1 MTALDTN
8 SYTMYD
14 KCISF
19 FNNYLT
25 QNRRPVSNNKQAIIS
40 QRTIENEVWINPLI
54 NEKGQQQANKKLHKS
69 IANFL

>member
-54 NEKGQQQANKKLHKS
+54 NEKNNNKQIKNCIKV
-69 IANFL
+69 